1 MVGVRMS
8 SGNDAAW
15 PDGQGKGAHREA
27 TDKGAMAG
35 PVAAGQRDAQ
45 TGIEL
50 RVLDGHMGAVYSARF
65 SPDGS
70 KVVTASGDR
79 TVRTWDTASGRL
91 LKTLTGPTTRLSS
104 AAFSPDGKLVVAGGA
119 SPQTYVWEAASGQTM
134 AVLQQHGDSVNAAE
148 FSPDGRLILT
158 ASDDRTAKLYP
169 CETCG
174 SVDSLLALAD
184 ERDRYR

>member
-1 MVGVRMS
+1 VS
-8 SGNDAAW
+8 AARKERARLDPAKDLNW
-15 PDGQGKGAHREA
+15 SLRS
-27 TDKGAMAG
+27 
-35 PVAAGQRDAQ
+35 AA
-45 TGIEL
+45 
-50 RVLDGHMGAVYSARF
+50 F
-65 SPDGS
+65 SPDDALVVAGDDNGS
-70 KVVTASGDR
+70 AHIWEVATGKELRTLHTKQQNPVYTAE
-79 TVRTWDTASGRL
+79 
-91 LKTLTGPTTRLSS
+91 
-104 AAFSPDGKLVVAGGA
+104 FSPDGKLVVAGGA
-119 SPQTYVWEAASGQTM
+119 GPQTYVWEAATGQTM